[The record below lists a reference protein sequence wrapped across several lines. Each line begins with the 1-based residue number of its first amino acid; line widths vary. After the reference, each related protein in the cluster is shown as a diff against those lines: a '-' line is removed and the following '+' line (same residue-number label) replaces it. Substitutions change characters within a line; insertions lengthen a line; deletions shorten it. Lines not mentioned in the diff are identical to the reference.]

1 MTLAACLRSMRLR
14 TLPLSLS
21 GVVLG
26 VCIAFSGVF
35 AADEQNAFALLFGDV
50 PSAVEAACPI
60 ATVVFLLLTTVLL
73 QILSNLSNELGDTLS
88 GTDRDDRQ
96 GMHYSLQDGGLTIPE
111 MKRLIAS
118 VAVACCLS
126 GLAMVY
132 CSFGELIAWTPILL
146 LLLGA
151 AAIWA
156 AMHYTLGQNPYGY
169 RGLGD
174 LFVFIFF
181 GLVSVAGGYFVCAH
195 SLPALL
201 LLPASSIGFFSV
213 GVLNVNNI
221 RDMRSDAATRVTVAI
236 RLGERRARIYQT
248 VLIAAGWGCMLI
260 FMGLAPQ
267 GATILPFVD
276 SSSLLWMRWLFL
288 LTLPFYALHLKGIW
302 TRTDRALDPMLPLL
316 VLSTF
321 ALSLLAGI
329 GLLEG

>member
-1 MTLAACLRSMRLR
+1 MRLR

-26 VCIAFSGVF
+26 ICIAFSSVL
-35 AADEQNAFALLFGDV
+35 ATDEQQALALLLGDA
-50 PSAVEAACPI
+50 PSAVEAAYPV

-88 GTDRDDRQ
+88 GTDREDRQ

-118 VAVACCLS
+118 VAAACCLS

-132 CSFGELIAWTPILL
+132 CSFGEIFAWTPILL

-156 AMHYTLGQNPYGY
+156 AMHYTLGKNPYGY

-181 GLVSVAGGYFVCAH
+181 GLESVAGGYFVCAH
-195 SLPALL
+195 TLPAMI
-201 LLPASSIGFFSV
+201 LLPASAIGFFSV

-236 RLGERRARIYQT
+236 KLGEHRARIYQT
-248 VLIAAGWGCMLI
+248 VLIVAGWACIII
-260 FMGLAPQ
+260 FTAPREASLFGLGLSSN
-267 GATILPFVD
+267 GA
-276 SSSLLWMRWLFL
+276 SSPWSRWLFL
-288 LTLPFYALHLKGIW
+288 LTLPLYILHLKGVW

-316 VLSTF
+316 VLGTF
-321 ALSLLAGI
+321 ALSLLAGL
-329 GLLEG
+329 GLLVG

>member
-1 MTLAACLRSMRLR
+1 MRLR

-26 VCIAFSGVF
+26 ICIAFSSVF
-35 AADEQNAFALLFGDV
+35 ASDGQNVLDAGF
-50 PSAVEAACPI
+50 PAVGAVYPV

-96 GMHYSLQDGGLTIPE
+96 GIHYSLQDGGLTIPE

-118 VAVACCLS
+118 VAAACCLS
-126 GLAMVY
+126 GLVMVY
-132 CSFGELIAWTPILL
+132 CSFGEIFAWTPILL

-156 AMHYTLGQNPYGY
+156 AMHYTLGKNPYGY

-174 LFVFIFF
+174 VFVFLFF

-195 SLPALL
+195 SLPAQI
-201 LLPASSIGFFSV
+201 LLPASAIGFFSV

-236 RLGERRARIYQT
+236 RLGEHRARIYQT
-248 VLIAAGWGCMLI
+248 VLIAAGWACMII
-260 FMGLAPQ
+260 FMGISFSPWL
-267 GATILPFVD
+267 
-276 SSSLLWMRWLFL
+276 RWLFL
-288 LTLPFYALHLKGIW
+288 LTLPLYALHLKGVW

-329 GLLEG
+329 GLVAA

>member
-1 MTLAACLRSMRLR
+1 MRLR

-26 VCIAFSGVF
+26 ICIAFSSVF
-35 AADEQNAFALLFGDV
+35 AFDGRSDADGL
-50 PSAVEAACPI
+50 SAIQAVHPA
-60 ATVVFLLLTTVLL
+60 ATVIFLLLTTVLL

-118 VAVACCLS
+118 VAAACCLS

-132 CSFGELIAWTPILL
+132 CSFGELFAWMPILL

-156 AMHYTLGQNPYGY
+156 AMHYTLGKNPYGY

-181 GLVSVAGGYFVCAH
+181 GLVSVAGGYFVCSH
-195 SLPALL
+195 SLPDLL
-201 LLPASSIGFFSV
+201 LLPASAIGFFSV

-248 VLIAAGWGCMLI
+248 VLIAAGWACIII
-260 FMGLAPQ
+260 FTALREASLFGIGL
-267 GATILPFVD
+267 
-276 SSSLLWMRWLFL
+276 SSNGSSFPWQRWLFL
-288 LTLPFYALHLKGIW
+288 LALPLYLLHLKGVW

-329 GLLEG
+329 GLLIGG

>member
-1 MTLAACLRSMRLR
+1 MRLR

-26 VCIAFSGVF
+26 VFVAFSPEYAGDRSLPEGMASTAVQ
-35 AADEQNAFALLFGDV
+35 AAYPA
-50 PSAVEAACPI
+50 

-96 GMHYSLQDGGLTIPE
+96 GLRYSLQEGGLTIAE

-118 VAVACCLS
+118 VAASCCLS

-132 CSFGELIAWTPILL
+132 CSFGALFAWIPLLL

-156 AMHYTLGQNPYGY
+156 AMHYTLGKSPYGY

-174 LFVFIFF
+174 VFVFIFF

-195 SLPALL
+195 SLPARVF
-201 LLPASSIGFFSV
+201 LPACAIGFFSV

-221 RDMRSDAATRVTVAI
+221 RDMQTDAATRVTVAI
-236 RLGERRARIYQT
+236 RLGVHRARIYQT
-248 VLIAAGWGCMLI
+248 LLISAGWLCLLL
-260 FMGLAPQ
+260 FSHPLPWTRGLY
-267 GATILPFVD
+267 I
-276 SSSLLWMRWLFL
+276 
-288 LTLPFYALHLKGIW
+288 LTLPLYVLHLRGVW
-302 TRTDRALDPMLPLL
+302 TRKDRALDPMLPQL
-316 VLSTF
+316 VISTF
-321 ALSLLAGI
+321 VLSLLAGA
-329 GLLEG
+329 GMML

>member
-1 MTLAACLRSMRLR
+1 
-14 TLPLSLS
+14 
-21 GVVLG
+21 
-26 VCIAFSGVF
+26 
-35 AADEQNAFALLFGDV
+35 
-50 PSAVEAACPI
+50 
-60 ATVVFLLLTTVLL
+60 
-73 QILSNLSNELGDTLS
+73 
-88 GTDRDDRQ
+88 
-96 GMHYSLQDGGLTIPE
+96 
-111 MKRLIAS
+111 
-118 VAVACCLS
+118 
-126 GLAMVY
+126 
-132 CSFGELIAWTPILL
+132 
-146 LLLGA
+146 
-151 AAIWA
+151 
-156 AMHYTLGQNPYGY
+156 
-169 RGLGD
+169 
-174 LFVFIFF
+174 
-181 GLVSVAGGYFVCAH
+181 
-195 SLPALL
+195 LL

-248 VLIAAGWGCMLI
+248 VLIAAGWVCMLI

-302 TRTDRALDPMLPLL
+302 TRADRALDPMLPLL

>member
-1 MTLAACLRSMRLR
+1 MTFAACVRSMRLR

-26 VCIAFSGVF
+26 IFIAFSSALVAGSGLSSDF
-35 AADEQNAFALLFGDV
+35 AVQ
-50 PSAVEAACPI
+50 AAYPI
-60 ATVVFLLLTTVLL
+60 ATVLFLLLTTVLL

-88 GTDRDDRQ
+88 GTDREDRQ
-96 GMHYSLQDGGLTIPE
+96 GIRYSLQDGGLSIPE

-118 VAVACCLS
+118 VAAACCLS
-126 GLAMVY
+126 GLLMVY
-132 CSFGELIAWTPILL
+132 CSFGELFAWVPVLL
-146 LLLGA
+146 LMLGA

-156 AMHYTLGQNPYGY
+156 AMHYTLGKRPYGY

-174 LFVFIFF
+174 VFVFIFF
-181 GLVSVAGGYFVCAH
+181 GLVSVGGGYFVCAH
-195 SLPALL
+195 SLPLL
-201 LLPASSIGFFSV
+201 ILLPAAAIGFFSV

-236 RLGERRARIYQT
+236 KLGEHRARIYQT
-248 VLIAAGWGCMLI
+248 VLIVAGWMCVIL
-260 FMGLAPQ
+260 FM
-267 GATILPFVD
+267 
-276 SSSLLWMRWLFL
+276 WMALRGIAASELVPSAEFPWLRWLFL
-288 LTLPFYALHLKGIW
+288 LTLPLYALHLKGVW

-329 GLLEG
+329 GLVAAHA